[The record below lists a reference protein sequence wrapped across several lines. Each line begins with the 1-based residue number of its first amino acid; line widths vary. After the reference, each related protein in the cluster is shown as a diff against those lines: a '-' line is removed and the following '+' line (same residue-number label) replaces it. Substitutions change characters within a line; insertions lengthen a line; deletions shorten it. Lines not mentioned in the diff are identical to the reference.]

1 MATYR
6 IDPDLAFIGQCSNED
21 LGLLVSVLTH
31 DSKDGKKRLAE
42 SLTTSPE
49 YQLFYSRVT
58 LHWYKVSVRS

>member
-42 SLTTSPE
+42 
-49 YQLFYSRVT
+49 
-58 LHWYKVSVRS
+58 